1 MKTIIVLA
9 LLLPGCAYRYGT
21 GYFIAGDKKEPEPD
35 HYPMTL
41 PSAAATAPEPIP
53 CPEAK
58 STIEVK
64 NTLDSKTNTI
74 TTTATSTH
82 TRADPCFQ

>member
-1 MKTIIVLA
+1 MKYQVLLIFA
-9 LLLPGCAYRYGT
+9 LTPGCAYRYGT
-21 GYFIAGDKKEPEPD
+21 GYFMNDDPKPHVSSPVQ
-35 HYPMTL
+35 P
-41 PSAAATAPEPIP
+41 APEPIP

-64 NTLDSKTNTI
+64 NTLDNSTNTI

-82 TRADPCFQ
+82 TRLDPCFQ

>member
-1 MKTIIVLA
+1 MTYRVLF
-9 LLLPGCAYRYGT
+9 LLVITPGCAYRYGT
-21 GYFIAGDKKEPEPD
+21 GYFMNDDAK
-35 HYPMTL
+35 TL
-41 PSAAATAPEPIP
+41 ATTSTVHPTPEPIP

-64 NTLDSKTNTI
+64 NTLDNKTNTI

-82 TRADPCFQ
+82 TRVDPCFQ